1 MIKRTELL
9 RFEADT
15 FLILLAFILSYF
27 LRFEAPL
34 QATSLEIFWQGLLI
48 IMAVQPLVFLAAGM
62 YRNLWCYPSVRDA
75 GVMARVVTVASVVTS
90 GPFFYLMRDI
100 PHIWSLVV
108 MDWIFL
114 LFLIF
119 ASRLIRQHFR
129 RSGQVCKTHGKC
141 PALIVGAGQ
150 AGSLLLK
157 EIERMPRSPYR
168 IIGFVDDD
176 PAKQGR
182 YLHGVRVEGTVDQL
196 REIVDR
202 LTIEEV
208 IIAIPS
214 AKGKKLRKIVDQC
227 KEAGVR
233 FKTLPHL
240 PDIINGKVTVS
251 QVKDVE
257 IADLLGREPV
267 VLDEEAIRY
276 FIKGEK
282 ILVTGAAGSIGSEIC
297 RQAAKFGPEQL
308 ILLDHAETPL
318 FHIHRELSA
327 AYPDLM
333 VIPVVGDVKN
343 MDKVDAVFGEYLPDV
358 VFHAAAYKHVP
369 MMESNQLEA
378 VTNNIG
384 GTKILA
390 DASHQYGVRNF
401 VMISTDKAVRP
412 ANVMGASK
420 RAAEMYIQALAGKS
434 NTRFTTVRFGN
445 VLGSNGSVI
454 PLFMEQIKKG
464 GPVTVTDPNVIR
476 YFMTIPEATLLV
488 LQAACLG
495 KGGEIFVLDMG
506 EPVRISDL
514 AEELIRLSGLV
525 PHEDIDIVFTG
536 LRPGEKL
543 YEELLIAGEGI
554 QPTEHDK
561 IRIAC
566 AIKTDLDIVAAEIN
580 LLLEKAK
587 KSEVTDVLHVLR
599 RIVEEFSCDRESS
612 GTTMV
617 SFQSARRYASM
628 KKNESTKAA
637 NSDPIHVDFIDQKRL
652 SPKDAAGKKREMS
665 SDTLSPSGEN
675 LPLGTNRS

>member
-34 QATSLEIFWQGLLI
+34 HAVSLEIFWQGLLI
-48 IMAVQPLVFLAAGM
+48 VLAVQPLVFLTAGM

-75 GVMARVVTVASVVTS
+75 WVLGRVVTVSSVVTS
-90 GPFFYLMRDI
+90 VPFFYLLWDI

-108 MDWIFL
+108 MDWILL

-129 RSGQVCKTHGKC
+129 APGQVCENHGKC

-157 EIERMPRSPYR
+157 EIDRMPRSPYR
-168 IIGFVDDD
+168 ILGFVDDD
-176 PAKQGR
+176 PAKRGM
-182 YLHGVRVEGTVDQL
+182 YLHGVRVEGTVGQL

-202 LTIEEV
+202 LGIEEV

-214 AKGKKLRKIVDQC
+214 AMGKKLRTIVAQC

-240 PDIINGKVTVS
+240 PDIINGKVSVS

-257 IADLLGREPV
+257 ISDLLGRESV
-267 VLDEEAIRY
+267 VLDEESIRY
-276 FIKGEK
+276 FLKGEK

-297 RQAAKFGPEQL
+297 RQAAKFGLEQL
-308 ILLDHAETPL
+308 ILFDHAETPL

-327 AYPDLM
+327 AYPDLTI
-333 VIPVVGDVKN
+333 IPIVGDVKN
-343 MDKVDAVFGEYLPDV
+343 WDKVEAVFGKFLPDV

-369 MMESNQLEA
+369 MMESNQAEA

-390 DASHQYGVRNF
+390 DISHQFGVRNF
-401 VMISTDKAVRP
+401 VMISTDKAVNP

-434 NTRFTTVRFGN
+434 RTRFTTVRFGN

-464 GPVTVTDPNVIR
+464 GPVTVTDPKVIR
-476 YFMTIPEATLLV
+476 YFMTIPEASQLV

-495 KGGEIFVLDMG
+495 KGSEIFVLEMG
-506 EPVRISDL
+506 EPVRIVDL

-525 PHEDIDIVFTG
+525 PYEDIEIVFTG
-536 LRPGEKL
+536 LRPGEKM
-543 YEELLIAGEGI
+543 YEELLDAGEGVL
-554 QPTEHDK
+554 PTSHEK
-561 IRIAC
+561 IRVLAAVETNYVTIHNHV
-566 AIKTDLDIVAAEIN
+566 KHLLVAADQ
-580 LLLEKAK
+580 LDFSGMMRSLCALVPGFHSGCVDVGPAPAGYHRTAKVSRLTRRRSPPPKAG
-587 KSEVTDVLHVLR
+587 LR
-599 RIVEEFSCDRESS
+599 
-612 GTTMV
+612 
-617 SFQSARRYASM
+617 
-628 KKNESTKAA
+628 
-637 NSDPIHVDFIDQKRL
+637 
-652 SPKDAAGKKREMS
+652 
-665 SDTLSPSGEN
+665 
-675 LPLGTNRS
+675 

>member
-27 LRFEAPL
+27 LRFEAPF
-34 QATSLEIFWQGLLI
+34 QAISLEIFWQGLLI
-48 IMAVQPLVFLAAGM
+48 VLAVQPLVFLAAGM

-75 GVMARVVTVASVVTS
+75 GVMARVVTVSSVVTS
-90 GPFFYLMRDI
+90 LPFFYLMRDI

-108 MDWIFL
+108 MDWILL

-129 RSGQVCKTHGKC
+129 APGQIRENHGNC
-141 PALIVGAGQ
+141 PALIIGAGQ

-157 EIERMPRSPYR
+157 EIDRMPRSPYK
-168 IIGFVDDD
+168 ILGFVDDD
-176 PAKQGR
+176 PAKQGM

-196 REIVDR
+196 REIVGR
-202 LTIEEV
+202 QAIEEV

-214 AKGKKLRKIVDQC
+214 AKGKMLRTIVDQC
-227 KEAGVR
+227 KGAGVR
-233 FKTLPHL
+233 FKTLPYL

-276 FIKGEK
+276 FLKGEK

-297 RQAAKFGPEQL
+297 RQAAKFGPKQL

-327 AYPDLM
+327 AYPDLT
-333 VIPVVGDVKN
+333 VIPVVGDVKHR
-343 MDKVDAVFGEYLPDV
+343 DKVVAVFGEYLPDV

-369 MMESNQLEA
+369 MMESNQVEA

-434 NTRFTTVRFGN
+434 RTRFTTVRFGN

-464 GPVTVTDPNVIR
+464 GPVTVTDPKVIR
-476 YFMTIPEATLLV
+476 FFMTIPEASQLV

-495 KGGEIFVLDMG
+495 KGGEIFVLEMG
-506 EPVRISDL
+506 EPVRIVDL
-514 AEELIRLSGLV
+514 AEELIRLTGSV
-525 PHEDIDIVFTG
+525 PYEDIDIVFTG
-536 LRPGEKL
+536 LRPGEKM
-543 YEELLIAGEGI
+543 YEELLEEGEGVL
-554 QPTEHDK
+554 PTSHEK
-561 IRIAC
+561 IRVLAAVETDFV
-566 AIKTDLDIVAAEIN
+566 AIHNEVKHLLAAADRLN
-580 LLLEKAK
+580 LPVMVGLLHAL
-587 KSEVTDVLHVLR
+587 VPGFH
-599 RIVEEFSCDRESS
+599 S
-612 GTTMV
+612 GC
-617 SFQSARRYASM
+617 
-628 KKNESTKAA
+628 E
-637 NSDPIHVDFIDQKRL
+637 
-652 SPKDAAGKKREMS
+652 DAASAPVRAPRITKVSRLTRGRS
-665 SDTLSPSGEN
+665 
-675 LPLGTNRS
+675 LPPRAGLR

>member
-15 FLILLAFILSYF
+15 FLILLAFVLSYF

-48 IMAVQPLVFLAAGM
+48 VLAIQPLVFLAAGM

-75 GVMARVVTVASVVTS
+75 GVMARVVTVSSVVTS
-90 GPFFYLMRDI
+90 VPFFYLMRGI
-100 PHIWSLVV
+100 PNVWSLVV

-119 ASRLIRQHFR
+119 TSRLVRQHFR
-129 RSGQVCKTHGKC
+129 APGQVCENNRKC
-141 PALIVGAGQ
+141 SALIVGAGQ

-157 EIERMPRSPYR
+157 EIDRLHRSPYK
-168 IIGFVDDD
+168 ILGFIDDD
-176 PAKQGR
+176 PAKQGM
-182 YLHGVRVEGTVDQL
+182 YLHGVRVEGTVGQL
-196 REIVDR
+196 REIVGR
-202 LTIEEV
+202 LAIEEV

-214 AKGKKLRKIVDQC
+214 AEGKKLRAIVATC

-233 FKTLPHL
+233 FKTLPYL
-240 PDIINGKVTVS
+240 PDIINGKISVS

-257 IADLLGREPV
+257 ITDLLGRESV

-276 FIKGEK
+276 FLKGEK

-297 RQAAKFGPEQL
+297 RQVAKFGPEQL

-327 AYPDLM
+327 TYPDM
-333 VIPVVGDVKN
+333 SVIPIVGDVKN
-343 MDKVDAVFGEYLPDV
+343 RDKVEAVFGEFLPDV

-369 MMESNQLEA
+369 MMESNQIEA
-378 VTNNIG
+378 VANNIG

-390 DASHQYGVRNF
+390 DISHQFGVRNF
-401 VMISTDKAVRP
+401 VMISTDKAVNP

-434 NTRFTTVRFGN
+434 KTRFTTVRFGN

-464 GPVTVTDPNVIR
+464 GPVTVTDPKVIR
-476 YFMTIPEATLLV
+476 YFMTIPEASQLV

-506 EPVRISDL
+506 EPVCIVDL

-525 PHEDIDIVFTG
+525 PYEDIDIVFTG
-536 LRPGEKL
+536 LRPGEKMF
-543 YEELLIAGEGI
+543 EELLEEGEGVL
-554 QPTEHDK
+554 PTSHEK
-561 IRIAC
+561 IRVLA
-566 AIKTDLDIVAAEIN
+566 AVEADFVTLHNELKHLLTAAE
-580 LLLEKAK
+580 
-587 KSEVTDVLHVLR
+587 
-599 RIVEEFSCDRESS
+599 
-612 GTTMV
+612 
-617 SFQSARRYASM
+617 
-628 KKNESTKAA
+628 
-637 NSDPIHVDFIDQKRL
+637 RL
-652 SPKDAAGKKREMS
+652 
-665 SDTLSPSGEN
+665 N
-675 LPLGTNRS
+675 LPVMVCLLHALVPGFHSGCEDAGIAPVRSPRTTKVSRLPRGRSFPPKVGLR

>member
-27 LRFEAPL
+27 LLFDAPFH
-34 QATSLEIFWQGLLI
+34 AASLEIFWQGLLI
-48 IMAVQPLVFLAAGM
+48 VLAVQPLVFLVAGM

-75 GVMARVVTVASVVTS
+75 WVLTRVVTVSAAVTS
-90 GPFFYLMRDI
+90 GPFIYLMRDV

-114 LFLIF
+114 LLLIF

-129 RSGQVCKTHGKC
+129 APGQVCENSGKC

-168 IIGFVDDD
+168 ILGFVDDD

-182 YLHGVRVEGTVDQL
+182 FLHGVRVEGTVDQL
-196 REIVDR
+196 REIVGR
-202 LTIEEV
+202 LAIEEV

-214 AKGKKLRKIVDQC
+214 AEGKKLRAIVAQC

-240 PDIINGKVTVS
+240 PDIINGKITVS

-257 IADLLGREPV
+257 ISDLLGRESV

-276 FIKGEK
+276 FLKGEK

-297 RQAAKFGPEQL
+297 RQVAKFGPEQL

-327 AYPDLM
+327 SFPDLTIM
-333 VIPVVGDVKN
+333 PIVGDVKN
-343 MDKVDAVFGEYLPDV
+343 RDKVDALFGEFLPDV

-369 MMESNQLEA
+369 MMESNQVEA

-390 DASHQYGVRNF
+390 DISHQFGVRNF
-401 VMISTDKAVRP
+401 VLISTDKAVNP
-412 ANVMGASK
+412 TNVMGASK
-420 RAAEMYIQALAGKS
+420 RVAEMYIQALAGKS
-434 NTRFTTVRFGN
+434 RTRFTTVRFGN

-464 GPVTVTDPNVIR
+464 GPVTVTDPKVIR
-476 YFMTIPEATLLV
+476 YFMTIPEASQLV

-506 EPVRISDL
+506 EPVRIVDL

-525 PHEDIDIVFTG
+525 PYEDIEIIFTG
-536 LRPGEKL
+536 LRPGEKMF
-543 YEELLIAGEGI
+543 EELLVQGEGVL
-554 QPTEHDK
+554 PTSHEK
-561 IRIAC
+561 IRVLAAVESDFVTIHNEV
-566 AIKTDLDIVAAEIN
+566 KHLLTAAERLN
-580 LLLEKAK
+580 LPGMVGLLHALVPEFHSGHDDSGLVPAGPPRSQKV
-587 KSEVTDVLHVLR
+587 SRLTR
-599 RIVEEFSCDRESS
+599 RRPS
-612 GTTMV
+612 
-617 SFQSARRYASM
+617 
-628 KKNESTKAA
+628 
-637 NSDPIHVDFIDQKRL
+637 
-652 SPKDAAGKKREMS
+652 SPKAGLR
-665 SDTLSPSGEN
+665 
-675 LPLGTNRS
+675 